1 MKGTRDKGREKR
13 EKERGTNRV
22 KELKSFIGV
31 MNVNKKKKV
40 IPQRN

>member
-1 MKGTRDKGREKR
+1 MKGTRDGGRG
-13 EKERGTNRV
+13 RGTGTSRV
-22 KELKSFIGV
+22 KELKSLIGV